1 MNRAAVVIMKT
12 RRSSGFTLIE
22 LMIVV
27 AIIGILSAIA
37 YPSYQAYVQQARR
50 ADAQVALM
58 ELAQFMERHYTR
70 EGGYLDS
77 GQSGDKPDLP
87 FSVSPKDG
95 GGVAYNLSLAS
106 ADGQKY
112 SLQAVPANMMS
123 GDSCGTLTFDN
134 RGRKGSGGSVAKCWK
149 R

>member
-1 MNRAAVVIMKT
+1 MNRATVITMRN

-22 LMIVV
+22 LMIAV

-70 EGGYLDS
+70 EGGYLAS
-77 GQSGDKPDLP
+77 GQAGAAPSLP
-87 FSVSPKDG
+87 FSISPKDG
-95 GGVAYNLSLAS
+95 GSAAYNLSLAS
-106 ADGQKY
+106 ATGQSY
-112 SLQAVPANMMS
+112 SLQAVPTNMMS
-123 GDSCGTLTFDN
+123 GDSCGTLTLDN
-134 RGRKGSGGSVAKCWK
+134 RGRKGSSGSVAKCWK

>member
-1 MNRAAVVIMKT
+1 MNRKMVNIGA

-22 LMIVV
+22 VMVV
-27 AIIGILSAIA
+27 VVIIGILSVIA
-37 YPSYQAYVQQARR
+37 YPSYQNYVKQTRR
-50 ADAQVALM
+50 ADAQASLM

-77 GQSGDKPDLP
+77 GQTGDEPDLP

-95 GGVAYNLSLAS
+95 GSVTYNLSLAS
-106 ADGQKY
+106 AAGQSY
-112 SLQAVPANMMS
+112 SLQAVPVNMMS
-123 GDSCGTLTFDN
+123 GDSCGTLTLDHL
-134 RGRKGSGGSVAKCWK
+134 GRKGSGGAVTECWK